1 VSKLDKIGP
10 GEKAPEEVHVLIEIP
25 IGSGV
30 KYELDKETGV
40 LFVDRILYTSMVY
53 PFNYGFIPGTLE
65 EDGDPVDVLV
75 VSYDPLIPGSVI
87 KAKPVGVLETQDEK
101 GFDAK
106 IVAVPADKIDPRFQ
120 GIRDITDL
128 PEAVKQRIEHFFA
141 HYKELEKGKWV
152 KVIGWKSRE
161 NALEK
166 IRRAIERY
174 KEALK

>member
-1 VSKLDKIGP
+1 MSKLDEIGP